1 MVCRVYREVG
11 GAGSLS
17 STCFHKIIACGALR
31 LCDEPSKR
39 GATGETGLRTTRKGQ
54 DLGDFCLFSLEGL

>member
-1 MVCRVYREVG
+1 MYWAVG

-31 LCDEPSKR
+31 LCEEPSKCAPQAR
-39 GATGETGLRTTRKGQ
+39 PAMDYAQGPGSRRFFWLFPLKGL
-54 DLGDFCLFSLEGL
+54 